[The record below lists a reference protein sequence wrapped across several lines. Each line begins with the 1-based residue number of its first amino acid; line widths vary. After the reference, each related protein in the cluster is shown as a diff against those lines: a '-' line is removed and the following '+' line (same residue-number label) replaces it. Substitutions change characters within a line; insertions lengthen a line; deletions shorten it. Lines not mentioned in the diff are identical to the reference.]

1 MEIIEK
7 RLQMN
12 LLTKSRDLKENFYI
26 NERERERKR
35 K

>member
-12 LLTKSRDLKENFYI
+12 LLTKNRDLKENFYI